1 MGTTKQIPRAEWKD
15 YFERFTRDHL
25 ARKPDETVD
34 IEVLSPR
41 LGDQLEAAAERLVGI
56 VYDPRSNAFQV
67 LLENLDHLVFEPLDV
82 WVIEEDDG
90 FVSAI
95 ELVRPDGTRE
105 IVHLMQAGPLAPLD
119 ELPAPP
125 RA

>member
-15 YFERFTRDHL
+15 YFERFTRDHVSRH
-25 ARKPDETVD
+25 ADEAVD
-34 IEVLSPR
+34 IEVLSPTV
-41 LGDQLEAAAERLVGI
+41 GDQLEARAERLVGI
-56 VYDPRSNAFQV
+56 AYDSRSNAFQI
-67 LLENLDHLVFEPLDV
+67 LLEDVDHLVFQPVDV

-95 ELVRPDGTRE
+95 EMIRPDGTRE
-105 IVHLMQAGPLAPLD
+105 IIHLMQTGPLAPLYD
-119 ELPAPP
+119 EPAPP